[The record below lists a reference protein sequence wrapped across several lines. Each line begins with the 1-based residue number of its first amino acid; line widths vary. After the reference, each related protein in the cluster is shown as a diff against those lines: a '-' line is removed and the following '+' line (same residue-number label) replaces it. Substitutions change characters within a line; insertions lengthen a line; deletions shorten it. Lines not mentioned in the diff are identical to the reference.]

1 MDLRIAESHG
11 GHLDPGTSE
20 ARQTSLLCFEL
31 VALLGIGIEAARC
44 IYRVRDGIIG
54 VGTKP
59 WVSGLV
65 LVISMGLS
73 PAVAAVR
80 CRRVDSLEAA
90 IAVCKVLLSCGH
102 VWIWIDAASL
112 WARACGLFVVMVSSW
127 TAQ

>member
-1 MDLRIAESHG
+1 
-11 GHLDPGTSE
+11 
-20 ARQTSLLCFEL
+20 
-31 VALLGIGIEAARC
+31 LLGIGIEAARC

-80 CRRVDSLEAA
+80 CRGVHSLAAA
-90 IAVCKVLLSCGH
+90 IAVCKVLLSCGGMVGLMQH
-102 VWIWIDAASL
+102 LCGQEHYVVCL
-112 WARACGLFVVMVSSW
+112 WSWSHGLRNSMPRA
-127 TAQ
+127 

>member
-1 MDLRIAESHG
+1 
-11 GHLDPGTSE
+11 
-20 ARQTSLLCFEL
+20 
-31 VALLGIGIEAARC
+31 LLGIGIEAARC

-90 IAVCKVLLSCGH
+90 IAVCKVLLSCGGMFGFGLMQHLCGQEH
-102 VWIWIDAASL
+102 VVCL
-112 WARACGLFVVMVSSW
+112 WSWSHHGLRNNMP
-127 TAQ
+127 TA